1 MRSAI
6 RFLNTSNSAV
16 ATLSFF
22 FSDRLMRSLLPCL
35 PLDCSQMRTGRTA
48 ARDPHPA
55 GFVSARDT
63 LGWISSVNCSVAVST
78 CPASDTAAELLLVTT
93 QTRTSLHVVVV
104 LTLVATIF
112 TDTASIVDQADLLF
126 VVILVRDSSSFSLL
140 LLWPCK
146 FKSSSPRPHREH
158 SRLAASTA
166 ATLSRL
172 YQPSGLRC
180 TSRLSSAL
188 RSRLASAA
196 FFSLSALRSFRDS

>member
-1 MRSAI
+1 M
-6 RFLNTSNSAV
+6 TS
-16 ATLSFF
+16 LP
-22 FSDRLMRSLLPCL
+22 PCL

-48 ARDPHPA
+48 ARDPHPG

-78 CPASDTAAELLLVTT
+78 CPAYDTAGELLMVMT
-93 QTRTSLHVVVV
+93 QTRTSLYVVVV

-172 YQPSGLRC
+172 HQSSVFCASIGAFGLCSILFFVSPSKFSVTLNVNC
-180 TSRLSSAL
+180 PKDLTLSN
-188 RSRLASAA
+188 
-196 FFSLSALRSFRDS
+196 SLLNAGQAVDLLVVIVVCL

>member
-1 MRSAI
+1 
-6 RFLNTSNSAV
+6 
-16 ATLSFF
+16 
-22 FSDRLMRSLLPCL
+22 MRSLPPCL

-48 ARDPHPA
+48 ARDPHPG
-55 GFVSARDT
+55 GFVSARGT

-93 QTRTSLHVVVV
+93 QTRTSLYVVVV
-104 LTLVATIF
+104 LTLVVTIF

-158 SRLAASTA
+158 SRLATSAA

-172 YQPSGLRC
+172 YQ
-180 TSRLSSAL
+180 SSVFCA
-188 RSRLASAA
+188 SIARLASAA
-196 FFSLSALRSFRDS
+196 FFSLSALRSFP